1 MLKTKVLIFVALML
15 IIPALILAAE
25 KPKTTSAKYDQYGY
39 PIRNVS
45 TAGIRNFLINRDFN
59 NLNKLLDGYQREF
72 ENDFRYEYK
81 LYDAYDTF
89 SFPDPAYQTLF
100 DAWVNQYPDFY
111 QPYLARAFY
120 FEMMGWESR
129 GYRWAKDTSG
139 EQFANMKQFFQLAH
153 QDIEAVLKLKP
164 DSICAYQLLINIYR
178 ATSAKN
184 RNQEVIANSLR
195 LFPYSFMLRENYLNA
210 LKPRWGGSYS
220 RMDAF
225 ADEAQPYQKKNPRLR
240 LLKGYSYADKA
251 DLVLRDKNYT
261 KAIELYN
268 KALTYG
274 ESAYFDYGLAE
285 CYYYSNNNA
294 TALPFINKA
303 LVLQPQYNDAMLL
316 RSKIFYEMDNYN
328 RSLNDLQTVTDNT
341 PGYSL
346 TQKTRE
352 WIGKNLVSKGYEQYK
367 VKKYDQA
374 VGLYTYAIRFNP
386 DNAEAYYWRGQAYCY
401 QRELQKA
408 YDDFRRSISLS
419 PQHFHSYLSI
429 DWVLAQSKQWDT
441 IIAYWTKYI
450 KLEPKDGRAYR
461 ERGGAYYQKG
471 DLKAALKDAKKAA
484 DLGDEEGR
492 KQYERLKNV
501 VK

>member
-1 MLKTKVLIFVALML
+1 MKRTVLVLAALIL
-15 IIPALILAAE
+15 IIPSLILVIDKVEASSE
-25 KPKTTSAKYDQYGY
+25 KYDQYGY
-39 PIRNVS
+39 PVRNVP
-45 TAGIRNFLINRDFN
+45 TVKIR
-59 NLNKLLDGYQREF
+59 KLLLNRSFNELNILLDDYQRKF
-72 ENDFRYEYK
+72 EKDFRYEYL
-81 LYDAYDTF
+81 LYDAYDAF
-89 SFPDPAYQTLF
+89 SVPEPAYRDLF

-129 GYRWAKDTSG
+129 GYQWAKDTSD
-139 EQFANMKQFFQLAH
+139 EQFAKMEHFFQLAY
-153 QDIEAVLKLKP
+153 QNIEEVLKLKP
-164 DSICAYQLLINIYR
+164 ESICAYQLLINIYR
-178 ATSAKN
+178 AVSARD
-184 RNQEVIANSLR
+184 RNQEVIAYSLKK
-195 LFPYSFMLRENYLNA
+195 FPYSFMLRESYING

-220 RMDAF
+220 QMDDF
-225 ADEAQPYQKKNPRLR
+225 ADEAQLHIKTNPRLR
-240 LLKGYSYADKA
+240 LLKGYSYADMA

-268 KALTYG
+268 KALTFG
-274 ESAYFDYGLAE
+274 ESAYFNYGLAE
-285 CYYYSNNNA
+285 CYYYSNDNA

-303 LVLQPQYNDAMLL
+303 LGLQPQYNDALLL
-316 RSKIFYEMDNYN
+316 RSKNFYKMGDYN
-328 RSLNDLQTVTDNT
+328 RSLNDLQTVTNNI